1 MEEFNNK
8 LKIIQYDE
16 NYLID
21 NLQFFNSN
29 VCLEYQ
35 KQLSPYFCF
44 RYLYNNKTEPIK
56 NRVYYNNIIDYFKNK
71 KNINSG
77 SNNNSDNSSDS
88 NDYVKIYDIAMN
100 ERYNNKNIINEIKLE
115 NDKTINLKYEIK
127 PLFVCDG
134 DCNKCIDKY
143 CDF

>member
-8 LKIIQYDE
+8 LKINQYDE

-21 NLQFFNSN
+21 NLKYFNSN
-29 VCLEYQ
+29 ICLEYQ

-44 RYLYNNKTEPIK
+44 RYLYDNKTEPIK
-56 NRVYYNNIIDYFKNK
+56 NRVYYNDIIEYFKNK
-71 KNINSG
+71 QNTNDS
-77 SNNNSDNSSDS
+77 S
-88 NDYVKIYDIAMN
+88 NDSANDINKYVKIYDIAMR
-100 ERYNNKNIINEIKLE
+100 ERYNNQNIINEIKLE
-115 NDKTINLKYEIK
+115 NNKTINLKYEIK

>member
-8 LKIIQYDE
+8 IKLYQFSEK
-16 NYLID
+16 YLIK
-21 NLQFFNSN
+21 NIKYFNSN
-29 VCLEYQ
+29 ICLEYQ
-35 KQLSPYFCF
+35 HNLSPYFCF

-88 NDYVKIYDIAMN
+88 NDYVKIYDISIN
-100 ERYNNKNIINEIKLE
+100 ERYNNKNT
-115 NDKTINLKYEIK
+115 DYNLFPI
-127 PLFVCDG
+127 
-134 DCNKCIDKY
+134 
-143 CDF
+143 